1 MATLSLPALVG
12 WTLLVLLVSAALVG
26 LVVSGVVCAYRVWRR
41 IRRTVHDLGDWLL
54 WHG

>member
-1 MATLSLPALVG
+1 MADFTLPDLVG
-12 WTLLVLLVSAALVG
+12 WTLGVLLIGAALVG
-26 LVVSGVVCAYRVWRR
+26 LLAYALVRLYRLWRR